1 MGRRWCFWPE
11 WSGRVL
17 LENTRGRR
25 QSEELNQLY
34 QFDEELIGTHD
45 ISDVDLTPGR
55 DCADSDVALEHVG
68 PLED

>member
-1 MGRRWCFWPE
+1 MGRRWCFWLE

-25 QSEELNQLY
+25 QSKKLDQLH
-34 QFDEELIGTHD
+34 QLGEELIGTHN

-55 DCADSDVALEHVG
+55 DCTDSDVTLEHVG